1 MSLLDRFVE
10 DTALHMGLGHRAHRL
25 VEVLV
30 DYIHS
35 LPGGVDGLRQ
45 RFEQAGLGDE
55 FPAGNSPHRLLASQ
69 FERIIGRAQLVALA
83 RQAAFPTGMFAVVAS
98 DLLPGLIE
106 VLEHEAAAAAAAA
119 AVEPEATPAPSLANP
134 RTLRG
139 SALRGALWVMVAGV
153 LLCLTGWIH
162 QKTRA
167 PAGTTAPAATVAAAE
182 RHQMPRLTLV
192 VNATGVDVRGRLPSE
207 ADRRRVW
214 NALVAQYG
222 QARVAGDIQRDH
234 QTQSPRWL
242 DRLITVLPSLNQP
255 GLALS
260 FTGDALNAD
269 IGRLPEAERIA
280 VSNTLRRAF
289 GHLPITGLWDPGRV
303 ALSQLPEQH
312 DAAQLADA
320 LNQGVVRFEHKSP
333 VLRADS
339 MDTLRASALAIRSAG
354 AQLRLEVGS
363 HTDSLGASDANLR
376 LSQQRAEA
384 VVAELLALGVPSSVL
399 VARGYGEDH
408 PVADNR
414 MEAGRER
421 NRRIVYTVL
430 E

>member
-1 MSLLDRFVE
+1 MSLLDPFIE
-10 DTALHMGLGHRAHRL
+10 DTALHMGLGHRARRL

-30 DYIHS
+30 DYIRS
-35 LPGGVDGLRQ
+35 LPGGVEGLRH
-45 RFEQAGLGDE
+45 RFEQAGMGE
-55 FPAGNSPHRLLASQ
+55 QFPAGNPPHRLLASQ
-69 FERIIGRAQLVALA
+69 LERIVGRAELVALA
-83 RQAAFPTGMFAVVAS
+83 RRAAFPTGMFAVVAA
-98 DLLPGLIE
+98 DLLPGLIDVME
-106 VLEHEAAAAAAAA
+106 REAALAANEPA
-119 AVEPEATPAPSLANP
+119 AVAERLVPSTVP
-134 RTLRG
+134 RSLRG
-139 SALRGALWVMVAGV
+139 SALRGALWVLIAGV

-167 PAGTTAPAATVAAAE
+167 PAGTAAQAAAVAAAE

-192 VNATGVDVRGRLPSE
+192 VSANGVDVRGRLPSE

-222 QARVAGDIQRDH
+222 RTRVGGDIQRDH
-234 QTQSPRWL
+234 HTQSPRWL
-242 DRLITVLPSLNQP
+242 DRLLTVLPSLNQP

-260 FTGDALNAD
+260 FSGDALNAD
-269 IGRLPEAERIA
+269 LGRLPEAERVA
-280 VSNTLRRAF
+280 VSETLRRAF

-312 DAAQLADA
+312 DAEQLASA
-320 LNQGVVRFEHKSP
+320 LNQGVVRFAHKSP
-333 VLRADS
+333 ELRADS
-339 MDTLRASALAIRSAG
+339 MDTLRASALAIRRAG
-354 AQLRLEVGS
+354 PRLRLEVGS
-363 HTDSLGASDANLR
+363 HTDSLGTSDSNLR

-384 VVAELLALGVPSSVL
+384 VVAELRALGVPSSAL

-414 MEAGRER
+414 LEAGRER

-430 E
+430 D

>member
-1 MSLLDRFVE
+1 MSLLDHFIE
-10 DTALHMGLGHRAHRL
+10 DTALHMGLGHRARRL

-30 DYIHS
+30 DYIRS

-45 RFEQAGLGDE
+45 RFEQAGLGE
-55 FPAGNSPHRLLASQ
+55 QFPAGTPPHRLLASQ
-69 FERIIGRAQLVALA
+69 FERIVGRAQLVEMA
-83 RQAAFPTGMFAVVAS
+83 RRTAFPTGMFAVVAA
-98 DLLPGLIE
+98 DLLPGLID
-106 VLEHEAAAAAAAA
+106 VLAQEATLATPPA
-119 AVEPEATPAPSLANP
+119 AVRAPREVMPAPRAS
-134 RTLRG
+134 RG
-139 SALRGALWVMVAGV
+139 IALRGALWVVVAGV

-167 PAGTTAPAATVAAAE
+167 PAAPSAQATPVAAAE
-182 RHQMPRLTLV
+182 RHQMPRLTLA

-214 NALVAQYG
+214 TALLAQYG
-222 QARVAGDIQRDH
+222 QARVSGDIQRDPH
-234 QTQSPRWL
+234 TRSPRWL
-242 DRLITVLPSLNQP
+242 DRLVTVLPALDHP

-260 FTGDALNAD
+260 FSGDAVNAD
-269 IGRLPEAERIA
+269 LGRLPEAERVV
-280 VSNTLRRAF
+280 VSDVLRRAF
-289 GHLPITGLWDPGRV
+289 GHLPVSGLWDRGRV
-303 ALSQLPEQH
+303 ALAQLPEVH
-312 DAAQLADA
+312 EAPQLAKA
-320 LNQGVVRFEHKSP
+320 LNKGIVRFEHKSP

-354 AQLRLEVGS
+354 PQLRLEVGS

-376 LSQQRAEA
+376 LSQQRAEV
-384 VVAELLALGVPSSVL
+384 VVAELRALGVPSSVL
-399 VARGYGEDH
+399 VPRGYGEDH

-430 E
+430 Q